1 MIKHQSH
8 SIGNN
13 FKTYPFG
20 GAWANGLCPTLSK
33 YSWPPPLIAGEKYSA
48 HMSLRTDINLQKNEF
63 MRLEFEKP
71 EYNAVWRVKTA
82 VAADAEERTM

>member
-1 MIKHQSH
+1 
-8 SIGNN
+8 
-13 FKTYPFG
+13 
-20 GAWANGLCPTLSK
+20 
-33 YSWPPPLIAGEKYSA
+33 
-48 HMSLRTDINLQKNEF
+48 MSLRTDINLQKNEF